1 MLFCLTDLSGI
12 VATSTGMPIV
22 ELILQATGSRAG
34 TTFLTLMLAICFIHG
49 TNGSITSASRLL
61 YAMARDKDYVSA
73 VIGIFAIF
81 LTGYWVFYG
90 KKTFQGPDLDVILGE
105 RPDLAEAT
113 DELAMEEK
121 KVESPT
127 E

>member
-1 MLFCLTDLSGI
+1 LLLPAR
-12 VATSTGMPIV
+12 ATSRCQLDEYVLLHLFG
-22 ELILQATGSRAG
+22 ECIL
-34 TTFLTLMLAICFIHG
+34 
-49 TNGSITSASRLL
+49 TSDS
-61 YAMARDKDYVSA
+61 DYVSA

-81 LTGYWVFYG
+81 LTGYWILYG
-90 KKTFQGPDLDVILGE
+90 KKTFQGPELDVILGE
-105 RPDLAEAT
+105 RSELAEAT